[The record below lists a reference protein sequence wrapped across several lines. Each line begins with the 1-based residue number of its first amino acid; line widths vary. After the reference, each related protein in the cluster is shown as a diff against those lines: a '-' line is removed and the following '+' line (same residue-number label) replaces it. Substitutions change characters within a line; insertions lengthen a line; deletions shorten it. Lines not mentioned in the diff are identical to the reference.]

1 MSDILEAIKN
11 GNLIFMRATHS
22 VAVVNHIFSARR
34 HWSWAER
41 EKTTK
46 EGGATTRDVQLQLKV
61 ATIFE
66 REGGPPTDVTST
78 AALQCMFG
86 VDDVRSGTVLLRD
99 LNSAT
104 FHLQTAAEAFAD
116 LGKLLG
122 VDHGNVASYRT
133 RPWHS
138 APAVAVM
145 LNGAVK
151 PGLTTKPCSA
161 SSNSPKKRGGGA
173 LVHDSFA
180 GFNNMVSASKGGG
193 AASADKYAS
202 RDTKLLH
209 EGHLCEPC
217 A

>member
-122 VDHGNVASYRT
+122 VDHGNVASYRH
-133 RPWHS
+133 PS
-138 APAVAVM
+138 LAFGAPGRSNAQWGGEARAHHEAVQRVF
-145 LNGAVK
+145 K
-151 PGLTTKPCSA
+151 FTKKA
-161 SSNSPKKRGGGA
+161 RRRG
-173 LVHDSFA
+173 
-180 GFNNMVSASKGGG
+180 VS
-193 AASADKYAS
+193 
-202 RDTKLLH
+202 T
-209 EGHLCEPC
+209 
-217 A
+217 